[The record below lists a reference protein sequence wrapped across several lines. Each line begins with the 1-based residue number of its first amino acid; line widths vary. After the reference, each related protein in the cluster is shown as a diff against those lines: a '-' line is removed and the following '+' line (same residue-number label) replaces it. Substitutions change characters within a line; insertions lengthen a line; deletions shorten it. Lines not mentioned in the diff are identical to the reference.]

1 MLVESVKLPS
11 LEEEKASRS
20 TSTEVVPGRVIL
32 DLTDLIGH
40 LATGGTVSGIPRVVF
55 EFGNAAAALARDQKI
70 EFHFGFFDQV
80 QDKYLQLSYPSGD
93 GASGRTLDWLLSQP
107 IFRRAH
113 TRPIDML
120 KLNGKYA
127 KRPIRRRWHMAYAQ
141 IRLTR
146 RRVTDRVFRTLN
158 LRPKMSEIQLRSGD
172 IVLMLGSGW
181 MAGQC
186 LDHIEPLHQAGIVT
200 PIVLIH
206 DLISCL
212 ELKNDASTP
221 AAIFEP
227 WLDRVA
233 KMKCRFLTV
242 SEASKSDFENYL
254 ASKKIDTPRILVT
267 RLPHEFSV
275 PAPKDISPEVRT
287 LISSHY
293 ALFVGPVS
301 GRKNAKRTLEA
312 WAKVSARL
320 GPKRTPI
327 LVITSQ
333 RGADEIFQSHIRPIE
348 SHVRLLRRP
357 NDFELSELYR
367 HAAFT
372 IFPSLHEG
380 WGLPVGEN
388 LWHGTPCITSDR
400 SSMPEVGG
408 ALCDYVDPTSVD
420 SIADAVERLAGD
432 RNYRTSAPKLS
443 SKQSSGHGMILHRL
457 SSTLA
462 VKIMPSI

>member
-1 MLVESVKLPS
+1 MLVEPMSLPS
-11 LEEEKASRS
+11 LEGENAPRS
-20 TSTEVVPGRVIL
+20 GSTEVVPGRVIL

-40 LATGGTVSGIPRVVF
+40 LATGGAVSGIPRVVF
-55 EFGNAAAALARDQKI
+55 EFGNAAAALSRDQNI
-70 EFHFGFFDQV
+70 DFHFGFFDQV
-80 QDKYLQLSYPSGD
+80 QDKYLLLNAPSAD
-93 GASGRTLDWLLSQP
+93 GTSIRTLDWLLSEP
-107 IFRRAH
+107 IFRRDYS
-113 TRPIDML
+113 RPINISRLD
-120 KLNGKYA
+120 GKYA
-127 KRPIRRRWHMAYAQ
+127 ERPIRRRWHTAYAQ
-141 IRLTR
+141 LRLTR
-146 RRVTDRVFRTLN
+146 RRVTDRVFRALK
-158 LRPKMSEIQLRSGD
+158 LRSNMSEIQFRSGD
-172 IVLMLGSGW
+172 VVLMLGSGW
-181 MAGQC
+181 MAVPC
-186 LDHIEPLHQAGIVT
+186 IDHIEPLHQAGIVT

-206 DLISCL
+206 DLISFL
-212 ELKNDASTP
+212 ELKNDAAAP

-254 ASKKIDTPRILVT
+254 ASKKIDMPRILVT

-301 GRKNAKRTLEA
+301 GRKNAKRALEA
-312 WAKVSARL
+312 WAKVLTRL
-320 GPKRTPI
+320 GPERTTL

-357 NDFELSELYR
+357 NDFELSQLYR

-380 WGLPVGEN
+380 WGLPVGES
-388 LWHGTPCITSDR
+388 LWHGTPCITSNR